1 MARTFFIA
9 LAAAFALSACGGSS
23 TSRIPDTAVIGDMPI
38 YGQGGIYRA
47 RSSCDGSTCVLKFLG
62 ESITLDMRDIEPGGP
77 ESDITSSE
85 TRNGVS
91 IGWFTETAEG
101 MTFTGYG
108 AWAEHQAFVAA
119 ETFSVEDGVRFAAI
133 VPMSMGFG
141 SGSSPTSG
149 SAVWKGA
156 MLGMKVDLR
165 SPGNSVIG
173 DATLTADIADGSL
186 NVSFTNIEERL
197 PDGSAALDT
206 VPDMH
211 WSDLAIHPGGSF
223 GSFRGRG
230 IEGRF
235 YGPDHEEAGGVFD
248 KEGRI
253 VGAFGARRQ

>member
-1 MARTFFIA
+1 
-9 LAAAFALSACGGSS
+9 
-23 TSRIPDTAVIGDMPI
+23 
-38 YGQGGIYRA
+38 
-47 RSSCDGSTCVLKFLG
+47 
-62 ESITLDMRDIEPGGP
+62 MRDIEPGGP
-77 ESDITSSE
+77 ESDITPSE

-119 ETFSVEDGVRFAAI
+119 EVSGVEDGIRFAAI
-133 VPMSMGFG
+133 IPMSMGFG
-141 SGSSPTSG
+141 SGSSPVSG

-156 MLGMKVDLR
+156 MLGMEVGSR
-165 SPGNSVIG
+165 SPGRNVVG
-173 DATLTADIADGSL
+173 DATLTADFSEASLDVAFTNMEPYFGPSDLIADRGPP
-186 NVSFTNIEERL
+186 I
-197 PDGSAALDT
+197 
-206 VPDMH
+206 PDMH
-211 WSDLAIHPGGSF
+211 WSDLAIRPGGSF

-253 VGAFGARRQ
+253 VGAFGAKRQ